1 MQGIKE
7 RGSGAGDPGQGIRGR
22 GSVAGYQ
29 RQGIRDRGSG
39 AGDQEQ
45 GIRGRGSGIGDQG
58 KGIRASGWGTRGSPI
73 TLGVG
78 DIGATN
84 YTMFDP
90 TGARLRRR
98 PLDFFRPASNM

>member
-29 RQGIRDRGSG
+29 GQGIRDRGSG

-45 GIRGRGSGIGDQG
+45 GIRGRGSGTGDRGQGIGDRYPVSG
-58 KGIRASGWGTRGSPI
+58 LKIRLWNIFNPIWFGSWGVKSKQLI
-73 TLGVG
+73 FNSQL
-78 DIGATN
+78 
-84 YTMFDP
+84 
-90 TGARLRRR
+90 LRKMLE
-98 PLDFFRPASNM
+98 P